1 MGTIL
6 ASANPHF
13 SDGENKD
20 LLKNHHGAEGR
31 IWPLVLGVVLS

>member
-6 ASANPHF
+6 ASANPHC

-20 LLKNHHGAEGR
+20 LLKNQHGPQGR
-31 IWPLVLGVVLS
+31 VWPLVLGVVLS